1 MPVAVKV
8 KNLGT
13 FGVPVYAKPGDAG
26 CDGVASLEH
35 PVTLWPRD
43 RKLIPLGIQV
53 EIPEGYEIQLRPRS
67 GLALKYGI
75 SLGNCV
81 GTVDSGFRNEVG
93 AILINHGTEPFTVYH
108 GDRICQL
115 VLNKFETIQWEE
127 VDELSDSER
136 GQGGFGHS
144 GI

>member
-1 MPVAVKV
+1 MAVAVKV
-8 KNLGT
+8 KNLAD

-26 CDGVASLEH
+26 CDGRAAIEK

-67 GLALKYGI
+67 GIAMAFGI
-75 SLGNCV
+75 SLANCV
-81 GTVDSGFRNEVG
+81 GTIDAGFRNELA
-93 AILINHGTEPFTVYH
+93 AILINHGTEPCTINP

-127 VDELSDSER
+127 VGELSDSER

>member
-1 MPVAVKV
+1 MPVPVKI
-8 KNLGT
+8 KRLGE

-26 CDGVASLEH
+26 CDGIAHLDHS
-35 PVTLWPRD
+35 VTLWPRD
-43 RKLIPLGIQV
+43 RKVIPLGIQV
-53 EIPEGYEIQLRPRS
+53 EIPEGYEIQVRPRS

-81 GTVDSGFRNEVG
+81 GTVDSGYRNQVG
-93 AILINHGTEPFTVYH
+93 AIVINHGTEPFTIYP

-127 VDELSDSER
+127 VEELSESER

>member
-1 MPVAVKV
+1 MPVTVKV
-8 KNLGT
+8 RNLAD

-26 CDGVASLEH
+26 CDGCAAIEK

-67 GLALKYGI
+67 GLALKHGV
-75 SLGNCV
+75 SLANCV
-81 GTVDSGFRNEVG
+81 GTIDAGFRNELA
-93 AILINHGTEPFTVYH
+93 AILINHGTEPFTVNP

-127 VDELSDSER
+127 ADKLSDSER